1 MNFALYRELLAVRP
15 IRRLLLVGM
24 VARIPHSAA
33 GVLLTLHIVL
43 TLGQGY
49 AAAGAAAAV
58 MTIGIAV
65 GAPWRGRR
73 VDTVGLRRA
82 LIPSVISEAV
92 IWSVVPHVSYEVLL
106 PLVFVG
112 GLLTLPIF
120 SVVRQSLGVLATGE
134 QRRTAFALDAIAT
147 ELVFMIGPAVG
158 ALVATAGHSVLGLT
172 VVGSRHIRLRALPDV
187 VQPAHPECFPG
198 TPGFEAARSWSARK
212 PPSSPPRRPTCRR
225 PQPNW
230 HPLAAAAEERRRRGS
245 GLRHKVIHNF
255 SWFTAAVAAVFA
267 VAAGAGM
274 VLSGTDVGIVAALQT
289 GGHQAEIGIVFLF
302 WCAASVVGGVLYGA
316 MHRPVSP
323 ILLLLGMSA
332 LTIPMAFA
340 TDTWTLSLLSLL
352 PGLLCAPVLSAASEK
367 VAELVDES
375 RRGEAMGWYGSSL
388 TGGVALGAPLAG
400 LFIDGIGPSAGF
412 VAVGLA
418 RRRALPGGTG
428 PAAGPAPP
436 PGRRLTRPAPTT
448 PTRAD
453 RAVRRT
459 IVRTEI
465 GADTAPAG
473 GPGWSARRR
482 CPS

>member
-1 MNFALYRELLAVRP
+1 M
-15 IRRLLLVGM
+15 I
-24 VARIPHSAA
+24 ARIPHSAA

-73 VDTVGLRRA
+73 VDTVGLRKA
-82 LIPSVISEAV
+82 LIPSVVSEAV
-92 IWSVVPHVSYEVLL
+92 IWSIVPHVSYEALL
-106 PLVFVG
+106 PLVFIG

-120 SVVRQSLGVLATGE
+120 SVVRQSLGVLAPGE

-158 ALVATAGHSVLGLT
+158 AVVATSGQSVLGLT
-172 VVGSRHIRLRALPDV
+172 VVGVATSVSGLFLMWFNPPTRSASPDAGLEAQELECAEAAV
-187 VQPAHPECFPG
+187 VAAAPAHLQ
-198 TPGFEAARSWSARK
+198 EAAAELA
-212 PPSSPPRRPTCRR
+212 
-225 PQPNW
+225 
-230 HPLAAAAEERRRRGS
+230 PLAAAAEERRRRGS
-245 GLRHKVIHNF
+245 GLRHRVFHNF

-267 VAAGAGM
+267 VGAGAGM

-316 MHRPVSP
+316 MHRAVSP

-332 LTIPMAFA
+332 LTVPMAFA
-340 TDTWTLSLLSLL
+340 TDVWTLSLLALL

-400 LFIDGIGPSAGF
+400 LFIDLIGPSAGF
-412 VAVGLA
+412 VSVGLA
-418 RRRALPGGTG
+418 GVALCLVGL
-428 PAAGPAPP
+428 A
-436 PGRRLTRPAPTT
+436 LQQ
-448 PTRAD
+448 
-453 RAVRRT
+453 VRRS
-459 IVRTEI
+459 RL
-465 GADTAPAG
+465 
-473 GPGWSARRR
+473 ARV
-482 CPS
+482 

>member
-92 IWSVVPHVSYEVLL
+92 IWSVVPHVSYELLL

-134 QRRTAFALDAIAT
+134 QRRTAFALDAIST
-147 ELVFMIGPAVG
+147 ELVFMIGPAAG
-158 ALVATAGHSVLGLT
+158 ALVATAGLSVLGLT
-172 VVGSRHIRLRALPDV
+172 IVGVATSVSGLFLMWFNPPTRSAEPVLGAESEAAFEASQQEAAEAAVVAAA
-187 VQPAHPECFPG
+187 PAHLQ
-198 TPGFEAARSWSARK
+198 EAAAEFA
-212 PPSSPPRRPTCRR
+212 
-225 PQPNW
+225 
-230 HPLAAAAEERRRRGS
+230 PLAAAGDRRLEQA

-255 SWFTAAVAAVFA
+255 VWFTPAVAAVFA

-274 VLSGTDVGIVAALQT
+274 VLSGTDVGIVAALET
-289 GGHQAEIGIVFLF
+289 GGHQAEIGLVFLF
-302 WCAASVVGGVLYGA
+302 WCAASVVGGVIYGA
-316 MHRPVSP
+316 MHRPISP

-340 TDTWTLSLLSLL
+340 QDTWTLCLLSLL

-367 VAELVDES
+367 VAELVDER
-375 RRGEAMGWYGSSL
+375 RRGEAMGWYGSAL

-400 LFIDGIGPSAGF
+400 VFIDGVGPWAGF
-412 VAVGLA
+412 VAVGAGGVVLCLLGLVLQH
-418 RRRALPGGTG
+418 RRR
-428 PAAGPAPP
+428 
-436 PGRRLTRPAPTT
+436 RRLA
-448 PTRAD
+448 
-453 RAVRRT
+453 AV
-459 IVRTEI
+459 
-465 GADTAPAG
+465 
-473 GPGWSARRR
+473 
-482 CPS
+482 

>member
-92 IWSVVPHVSYEVLL
+92 IWSVVPHVSYELLL

-134 QRRTAFALDAIAT
+134 QRRTAFALDAIST
-147 ELVFMIGPAVG
+147 ELVFMIGPAAG
-158 ALVATAGHSVLGLT
+158 ALVATAGLSVLGLT
-172 VVGSRHIRLRALPDV
+172 IVGVATSVSGLFLMWFNPPTRSAESDAQSGAAFEASQQEAAEVAVVAAA
-187 VQPAHPECFPG
+187 PAHLQ
-198 TPGFEAARSWSARK
+198 EAAAEFA
-212 PPSSPPRRPTCRR
+212 
-225 PQPNW
+225 
-230 HPLAAAAEERRRRGS
+230 PLAAAGDRRLERA

-255 SWFTAAVAAVFA
+255 LWFTPAVAAVFA

-274 VLSGTDVGIVAALQT
+274 VLSGTDVGIVAALET
-289 GGHQAEIGIVFLF
+289 GGHQAEIGLVFLF
-302 WCAASVVGGVLYGA
+302 WCGASVVGGVIYGA
-316 MHRPVSP
+316 MHRPISP

-332 LTIPMAFA
+332 LSIPMAFA
-340 TDTWTLSLLSLL
+340 RDTWTLSLLALL

-367 VAELVDES
+367 VAELVDER
-375 RRGEAMGWYGSSL
+375 RRGEAMGWYGSAL

-400 LFIDGIGPSAGF
+400 VFIDGVGPSAGF
-412 VAVGLA
+412 VAVGVGGVALCLLGLVLQH
-418 RRRALPGGTG
+418 RRR
-428 PAAGPAPP
+428 
-436 PGRRLTRPAPTT
+436 RRLA
-448 PTRAD
+448 A
-453 RAVRRT
+453 
-459 IVRTEI
+459 I
-465 GADTAPAG
+465 
-473 GPGWSARRR
+473 
-482 CPS
+482 

>member
-43 TLGQGY
+43 TLGHGY

-82 LIPSVISEAV
+82 LIPSVIAETV
-92 IWSVVPHVSYEVLL
+92 IWSIVPHVTYELLL

-134 QRRTAFALDAIAT
+134 QRRTAFALDAIST
-147 ELVFMIGPAVG
+147 ELVFMMGPAAG
-158 ALVATAGHSVLGLT
+158 ALVATAGFSVLGLT
-172 VVGSRHIRLRALPDV
+172 AVGIATSV
-187 VQPAHPECFPG
+187 
-198 TPGFEAARSWSARK
+198 
-212 PPSSPPRRPTCRR
+212 
-225 PQPNW
+225 
-230 HPLAAAAEERRRRGS
+230 S
-245 GLRHKVIHNF
+245 GLFLMWFNPPTRTSEGDAKSDPVSDAAFESSRRHKVIHNF
-255 SWFTAAVAAVFA
+255 AWFTPAVAAIFA
-267 VAAGAGM
+267 VAAGVGM
-274 VLSGTDVGIVAALQT
+274 ILSGTDVGIVASLET
-289 GGHQAEIGIVFLF
+289 GGHQAEIGLVFVF
-302 WCAASVVGGVLYGA
+302 WCGASVVGGLIYGA
-316 MHRPVSP
+316 MHRPVPP

-340 TDTWTLSLLSLL
+340 QDTWTLSLLALL

-367 VAELVDES
+367 VADVVDER
-375 RRGEAMGWYGSSL
+375 RRGEAMGWYGSAL

-400 LFIDGIGPSAGF
+400 VFIDGIGAAAGF
-412 VAVGLA
+412 VAVGAGGVLLCLLGLGLQH
-418 RRRALPGGTG
+418 RRR
-428 PAAGPAPP
+428 
-436 PGRRLTRPAPTT
+436 RRLAAVEPAQ
-448 PTRAD
+448 
-453 RAVRRT
+453 RR
-459 IVRTEI
+459 
-465 GADTAPAG
+465 
-473 GPGWSARRR
+473 
-482 CPS
+482 